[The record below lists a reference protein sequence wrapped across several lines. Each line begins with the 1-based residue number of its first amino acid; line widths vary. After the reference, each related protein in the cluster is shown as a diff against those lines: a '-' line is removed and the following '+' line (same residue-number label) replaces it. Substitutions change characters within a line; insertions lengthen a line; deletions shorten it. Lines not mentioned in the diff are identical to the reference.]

1 MGIRSMTV
9 NFLGLDGQLAELL
22 EATEEM
28 FRDAGLG
35 LARAVKAAKSGEA
48 GDAKAALQAAR
59 DLKAAFQLVMDE
71 RTKIEK
77 LRKDTACV
85 IGEEILD
92 LDAARDE
99 IGRRLARL
107 RDAGGGE

>member
-1 MGIRSMTV
+1 MGIRPMTMK
-9 NFLGLDGQLAELL
+9 FLGADGQTAELL
-22 EATEEM
+22 DATEEM
-28 FRDAGLG
+28 FRDAGTE
-35 LARAVKAAKSGEA
+35 LARAVRAAKSGEA
-48 GDAKAALQAAR
+48 SDAKAALQAAR

-77 LRKDTACV
+77 LRKETAGI

-107 RDAGGGE
+107 RDAGRGD

>member
-1 MGIRSMTV
+1 MTT
-9 NFLGLDGQLAELL
+9 NFLRLEGQMAELL
-22 EATEEM
+22 DATEEM

-35 LARAVKAAKSGEA
+35 LARAVKAAKSGDA
-48 GDAKAALQAAR
+48 NDAKAALQAAR

-77 LRKDTACV
+77 LRRDTACV

-107 RDAGGGE
+107 RNAGSGE

>member
-1 MGIRSMTV
+1 MTM
-9 NFLGLDGQLAELL
+9 NFLGADGRLAELL
-22 EATEEM
+22 DATEEM
-28 FRDAGLG
+28 FRDAGTE
-35 LARAVKAAKSGEA
+35 LARAVRAAKSGEA
-48 GDAKAALQAAR
+48 SDAKSALQAAR

-77 LRKDTACV
+77 LRKETAAV

-99 IGRRLARL
+99 IGSRLARL
-107 RDAGGGE
+107 RNAGSGH